1 MLRYIMCTAGGVAI
15 GYFLALGKLEKKY
28 GQGYEAGFEE
38 AKGFYKDE
46 NEVIKKELQMAVD
59 EVEAVYK
66 NQAAEAVAAIAET
79 FRAPKTGVS
88 EKPES
93 DTKTEVKVE
102 APSIVVPEQPKPP
115 VNYNA
120 ISTKAK
126 EPEPEQPKVEETEVK
141 VEVATSKAYL
151 VDFDEFEGNPFGYT
165 TRSLTCFAGDQ
176 SVADEFD
183 VKLDP
188 EVVGR
193 EIGYGNL
200 AKLNDDVTEIWVRND
215 ETKTLCEIVISHGTY
230 ETMVTGK
237 TG

>member
-15 GYFLALGKLEKKY
+15 GYFLAYGKLEKKY

-38 AKGFYKDE
+38 AKGFYKDST
-46 NEVIKKELQMAVD
+46 EVLEKELRVAVD
-59 EVEAVYK
+59 EVEALYK
-66 NQAAEAVAAIAET
+66 TQAAEAVAAIAET
-79 FRAPKTGVS
+79 FRAPKTGIS
-88 EKPES
+88 EQPES

-102 APSIVVPEQPKPP
+102 APSIVAPEQPKPP

-126 EPEPEQPKVEETEVK
+126 EPEPEKPKPEETEK
-141 VEVATSKAYL
+141 AEVATSKAYL
-151 VDFDEFEGNPFGYT
+151 VGFEEFNENPFDYT

-176 SVADEFD
+176 SVADEHD
-183 VKLDP
+183 VKLEP
-188 EVVGR
+188 EVVGS

-215 ETKTLCEIVISHGTY
+215 ETKTLYEIVISHGTY